1 MFRVTFHEFR
11 CWENL
16 VIEAPVGGITLIKGN
31 SGVGKTTILQGIT
44 WCLYGNIRLVTPNH
58 LDKAKTKVTI
68 ECPYTLN
75 GMNGMLVVERQKNPN
90 RFLVSHQG
98 LENTYEDKVAQA
110 LINDIFGNYDI
121 WLASCYIG
129 QGCRNSFLTAPNT
142 GKMDLLNSIAFHE
155 EDPTTYIERIDT
167 VITETDSDYKGKL
180 AIFTNNLNSFQSILS
195 TTDISKA
202 LTPDQVASVNSQI
215 DVLRREY
222 TNLQIQKNQRD
233 VNLGML
239 GNLQRQLAQVVAT
252 KITFPEADESLLS
265 LDTRYGFK
273 YETVTEVE
281 ATISKVMEVI
291 PLLQRRDQL
300 QAEIKKLDSLLLPYT
315 KFSDQKSRLDYG
327 DKQVNLVATIHSKE
341 TTNYTMDDYQD
352 AVSKEVAFR
361 DNQKLAQSLGV
372 LYSETAIKDL
382 IQKHRNI
389 LASQEKLKLERER
402 DTLRS
407 RIELLEIE
415 HLQQATPIKFP
426 DLTPQQIPIPDYSKY
441 STNILGEELTELS
454 KNHGAIQA
462 HIQHLQKGK
471 DVIQCPQC
479 KGSLRYQKGELVLA
493 ETGPA
498 NLDELNISEQQLRNI
513 NTEISRVNRI
523 IQSLTAAESA
533 DRAAYEHA
541 TAMEQRRLDVL
552 RERNKQLE
560 LEKQR
565 RDIANQA
572 RSKQIIDLKEELTRL
587 SDKIL
592 ALPEITYELPRK
604 LLSNIEIEQ
613 THTLIGR
620 LSNISILSP
629 PKVTSQYIQS
639 YLNYQDLLQKI
650 TCAVIA
656 YQDYIQIIPS
666 AFSNETICNIQTYID
681 KLRGYL
687 AKIKEASEE
696 SIRLERLRSSL
707 EDQIRSIT
715 DKIGPDLTDEI
726 NQKNY
731 EMLELQQSLSLS
743 VKAHQAIQYHAQ
755 ITREREDVIN
765 LNNTLGDLQTLR
777 QHAVETEC
785 RILQE
790 VVDSINASIQGVCG
804 TLFDRDINITLSLFK
819 TLKTT
824 KNVKPVANFSIS
836 YQGGNFDNIN
846 QMSGGEGDRA
856 SLALTLALNRL
867 SSCPILML
875 DESLASLDLNMKEA
889 AIRTIR
895 ENTNNTVF
903 VIMHDGVEG
912 QYQNVIS
919 VDEITQGRY

>member
-1 MFRVTFHEFR
+1 MFRVTFHQFR

-75 GMNGMLVVERQKNPN
+75 GINGLLVVERQKNPN
-90 RFLVSHQG
+90 RFLVSHEG
-98 LENTYEDKVAQA
+98 LENTYEDKVAQS

-129 QGCRNSFLTAPNT
+129 QGCRNTFLTAPNT

-167 VITETDSDYKGKL
+167 IITETDSDYKSKL
-180 AIFTNNLNSFQSILS
+180 AVFTNNLNSFQSVLS
-195 TTDISKA
+195 TTDITKA
-202 LTPDQVASVNSQI
+202 LNPEQIAHINSQI
-215 DVLRREY
+215 ENLRKEQ
-222 TNLQIQKNQRD
+222 TNLQLQKNQRD

-239 GNLQRQLAQVVAT
+239 SNLQRQLSQALTTTILVP
-252 KITFPEADESLLS
+252 KADDSLLS
-265 LDTRYGFK
+265 LDTKYGFK
-273 YETVTEVE
+273 YVSINEIE
-281 ATISKVMEVI
+281 AVITQVMEII

-300 QAEIKKLDSLLLPYT
+300 EAEIKKFDTLLLPYT
-315 KFSDQKSRLDYG
+315 NF
-327 DKQVNLVATIHSKE
+327 KE
-341 TTNYTMDDYQD
+341 TTNYTIADYQD

-361 DNQKLAQSLGV
+361 DSQKLAQSLGV

-389 LASQEKLKLERER
+389 LAAQERLKLERER
-402 DTLRS
+402 DALRS
-407 RIELLEIE
+407 RIELLEME

-426 DLTPQQIPIPDYSKY
+426 DLTPQQIPLPDYSKY
-441 STNILGEELTELS
+441 STKDLGEELTELS
-454 KNHGAIQA
+454 KKHGAIQT
-462 HIQHLQKGK
+462 HIQHLQKGR

-479 KGSLRYQKGELVLA
+479 KGSLRYQKGELILA

-498 NLDELNISEQQLRNI
+498 NLDELNAAQQQLSNI
-513 NTEISRVNRI
+513 NMEISRVNKT
-523 IQSLTAAESA
+523 IQSLSAGEAAE
-533 DRAAYEHA
+533 RAAYEQA
-541 TAMEQRRLDVL
+541 NMMEQRRLDAL
-552 RERNKQLE
+552 RERTKQLE

-565 RDIANQA
+565 RDLANQA
-572 RSKQIIDLKEELTRL
+572 RSKQILDLKAELSKL
-587 SDKIL
+587 SDTIS
-592 ALPEITYELPRK
+592 ALPEIGSELPRK
-604 LLSNIEIEQ
+604 LLSNVEIEQ

-620 LSNISILSP
+620 LASITILSP

-639 YLNYQDLLQKI
+639 YLNYQDLVQKN
-650 TCAVIA
+650 AVA
-656 YQDYIQIIPS
+656 VSTHQEYIQSIPLS
-666 AFSNETICNIQTYID
+666 FRSETVRNVQTYID
-681 KLRGYL
+681 KLRGHMT
-687 AKIKEASEE
+687 KIKEAAEE
-696 SIRLERLRSSL
+696 TIRLQRLKDSL
-707 EDQIRSIT
+707 QEQIRSLT
-715 DKIGPDLTDEI
+715 ERIGPDPSNEI
-726 NQKNY
+726 QQKNS
-731 EMLELQQSLSLS
+731 EMGELQQALSLS
-743 VKAHQAIQYHAQ
+743 VKAHQAIQYHGQ
-755 ITREREDVIN
+755 ITREREDVVN

-790 VVDSINASIQGVCG
+790 VVDSINASIQGVCS

-824 KNVKPVANFSIS
+824 KNVKPVANFTIS

-903 VIMHDGVEG
+903 VIMHDGIEG
-912 QYQNVIS
+912 LYSHVI
-919 VDEITQGRY
+919 DLNEIPQGRY